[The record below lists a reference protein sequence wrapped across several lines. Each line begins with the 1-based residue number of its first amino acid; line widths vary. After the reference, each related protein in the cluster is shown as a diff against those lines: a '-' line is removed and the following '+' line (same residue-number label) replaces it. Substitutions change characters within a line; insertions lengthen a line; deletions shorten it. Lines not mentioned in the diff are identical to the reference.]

1 MFQIDKIDYKLIS
14 FVAEKKREKL
24 KKETKYGNA
33 FNAVP
38 REGTNVNSSRLRES
52 PKQSDRF
59 VIDDEQQCERDDP

>member
-24 KKETKYGNA
+24 KKEKYRNA

-38 REGTNVNSSRLRES
+38 REGTNVKFFSFTNH
-52 PKQSDRF
+52 QSKA
-59 VIDDEQQCERDDP
+59 IDL